1 MLLCRKPEDIIPQK
15 MIRDCISICL
25 VGVGR
30 RDGLTRELLD
40 VVAQACE
47 KRWNVNRT
55 EDERLF
61 WKKQSSEHVFIV
73 TRY

>member
-1 MLLCRKPEDIIPQK
+1 MF
-15 MIRDCISICL
+15 
-25 VGVGR
+25 GR

-55 EDERLF
+55 HYDSTLVANF
-61 WKKQSSEHVFIV
+61 PIYVIMGKKV
-73 TRY
+73 

>member
-1 MLLCRKPEDIIPQK
+1 MF
-15 MIRDCISICL
+15 
-25 VGVGR
+25 GR

>member
-1 MLLCRKPEDIIPQK
+1 MF
-15 MIRDCISICL
+15 
-25 VGVGR
+25 GR

-55 EDERLF
+55 EEKR
-61 WKKQSSEHVFIV
+61 WKQSSEHVFVV
-73 TRY
+73 TRC